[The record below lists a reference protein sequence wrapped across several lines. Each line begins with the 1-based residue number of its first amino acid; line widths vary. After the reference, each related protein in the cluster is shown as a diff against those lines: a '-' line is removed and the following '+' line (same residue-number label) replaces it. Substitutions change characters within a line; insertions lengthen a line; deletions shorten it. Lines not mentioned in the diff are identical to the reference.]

1 MLVRFLP
8 FVAVVFMLGTLCA
21 EAKAASADQPHSHQG
36 ILTPITSAPTGVV
49 LTQEERTTL
58 ASGKHIERHTKSE
71 NGGSGIAVQYI
82 KASPEDIWDTIL
94 SYHRYKGWVKN
105 VVDCSVYRK
114 DGTVLYVDMQT
125 SILGF
130 KSRIFTKNNVRKDL
144 GYMSWHLDYERKSD
158 VNDLVGYWRVEPVE
172 ELPGTTRL
180 EHSNSVMIRGV
191 PGFLVNYMTR
201 DALSEGTGWVK
212 REAEKRSANSSGD

>member
-1 MLVRFLP
+1 MLGRFLP
-8 FVAVVFMLGTLCA
+8 FIAVVSILVTLCA
-21 EAKAASADQPHSHQG
+21 EASAASADEPHGHQG
-36 ILTPITSAPTGVV
+36 LLTPISSAPTGVA
-49 LTQEERTTL
+49 LTEAERETL
-58 ASGKHIERHTKSE
+58 KAGKHIERHTKSE

-82 KASPEDIWDTIL
+82 KATPADIWATIL

-114 DGTVLYVDMQT
+114 DGNDLYVDMQT

-130 KSRIFTKNNVRKDL
+130 KSRIFTKNTVRKDL
-144 GYMSWHLDYERKSD
+144 GYMSWNLDYERKSD
-158 VNDLVGYWRVEPVE
+158 VNDLVGYWRVEPVK

-180 EHSNSVMIRGV
+180 EHSNSVMIKGV

-212 REAEKRSANSSGD
+212 REAEKRSARSSGN